1 MAIFKIDFSYQAL
14 SLDHYNRQTVCL
26 DLILSFMPLSRDLG
40 MNETV

>member
-1 MAIFKIDFSYQAL
+1 MAILKIDFKYQTI

-26 DLILSFMPLSRDLG
+26 DFLLSFMQLSRDLG